1 MGSHTETE
9 EITSL
14 MPFLLLQNLL
24 AKNIWKSLSFVLLL
38 TEKEVQKVANEA
50 VVPVKFRL

>member
-1 MGSHTETE
+1 
-9 EITSL
+9 

-24 AKNIWKSLSFVLLL
+24 AKNIWKSLSFALLL